1 MISYPR
7 RRVVVA
13 LSYDLFLWLLTAG
26 NTIRA
31 RCTHGL
37 PEGARFVGLEYRAE
51 QDSWLLVFEHES
63 FAPVPEGE
71 MLPCLR
77 IEYADIASPGAKES
91 EIRNLQDGR
100 WRIQE
105 ALPGPI

>member
-26 NTIRA
+26 NTIQA

-37 PEGARFVGLEYRAE
+37 PEGARFVGLEYSAE

-71 MLPCLR
+71 LLPRLL
-77 IEYADIASPGAKES
+77 IEYASMEPPEVAT
-91 EIRNLQDGR
+91 
-100 WRIQE
+100 
-105 ALPGPI
+105 